1 MIAHYD
7 AVVIGAG
14 PAGSAAATLLA
25 RAGRRVLLIEKDRFP
40 RNKVCGEFLSA
51 EALPLFERLGVGR
64 EIEACGPEEIRGGRL
79 ELRGGSSVAFRLAK
93 PALGLSRYRLDHL
106 LAAHAQV
113 SGAQVWF
120 GTRVLSASPQN
131 GGFRIR
137 CALES
142 PESEVRA
149 AAVIGAWGRWDALDK
164 NLARSFLGDR
174 ARYFGWSRDYEND
187 PALAGEVRL
196 YAFRGGYCGLS
207 RVEGGAVNLAGVV
220 STSCYKRLGT
230 SWDAVM
236 AHARRENRALD
247 ADLSR
252 LSPGPTGFLGT
263 GPVFFTRKP
272 CVENGIL
279 MAGDAAGFL
288 DPFSGQ
294 GQTLALAS
302 GLLAAETIER
312 ALSGEIPLEALAREY
327 ARAWRLR
334 FARRFD
340 WSAVFRSLML
350 NPELASMA
358 ARFGGESLV
367 RSAIARLQGKSVHR
381 SIGPSA
387 HLPLGEPSSTDDPMN
402 R

>member
-1 MIAHYD
+1 MIPHYE
-7 AVVIGAG
+7 AVIIGAG

-40 RNKVCGEFLSA
+40 RSKVCGAFLSA
-51 EALPLFERLGVGR
+51 QALPLFERLGVAR
-64 EIEACGPEEIRGGRL
+64 QIETCGPEEIRAGRL
-79 ELRGGSSVAFRLAK
+79 ALRSGSSVAFRLAK

-106 LAAHAQV
+106 LAAHAQM

-120 GTRVLSASPQN
+120 GTRVLSAAPQN
-131 GGFRIR
+131 GGFRIL
-137 CALES
+137 CA
-142 PESEVRA
+142 PEAHENEVRA
-149 AAVIGAWGRWDALDK
+149 AAVIGAWGRWDALDRD
-164 NLARSFLGDR
+164 LGRSFLRDR
-174 ARYFGWSRDYEND
+174 TRYLGWSRDYEND

-207 RVEGGAVNLAGVV
+207 RVEGGAVNLAGIV
-220 STSCYKRLGT
+220 SASCHKRLGT

-236 AHARRENRALD
+236 VHARRENRALD
-247 ADLSR
+247 ADLSN

-272 CVENGIL
+272 CVERGIL

-294 GQTLALAS
+294 GQTIALAS
-302 GLLAAETIER
+302 GMLAAETIER
-312 ALSGEIPLEALAREY
+312 ALAGEIPLEALSREY

-334 FARRFD
+334 FLGRFG

-350 NPELASMA
+350 NPVLASA
-358 ARFGGESLV
+358 AAWLGGGRLVESAVARLHRDV
-367 RSAIARLQGKSVHR
+367 RS
-381 SIGPSA
+381 PW
-387 HLPLGEPSSTDDPMN
+387 LPPA
-402 R
+402 

>member
-1 MIAHYD
+1 MISQFD

-25 RAGRRVLLIEKDRFP
+25 RAERRVLLIEKDRFP

-51 EALPLFERLGVGR
+51 QALPLLERLGVVR
-64 EIEACGPEEIRGGRL
+64 EIEACGPEEIHAGRL
-79 ELRGGSSVAFRLAK
+79 ELRGGTSVAFRLDK

-106 LAAHAQV
+106 LAAHAQAA
-113 SGAQVWF
+113 GAQVWF

-137 CALES
+137 CVTEAH
-142 PESEVRA
+142 ESEVRA
-149 AAVIGAWGRWDALDK
+149 AAVIGAWGRWDALDR
-164 NLARSFLGDR
+164 NLGRRFLGDR

-220 STSCYKRLGT
+220 SASWHKRLGH
-230 SWDAVM
+230 SWEAVM
-236 AHARRENRALD
+236 AHARRENPALD
-247 ADLSR
+247 ADLSN
-252 LSPGPTGFLGT
+252 LSPGPIGFLGT

-272 CVENGIL
+272 CVERGIL

-294 GQTLALAS
+294 GQTMALAS
-302 GLLAAETIER
+302 GMLAAETIER
-312 ALSGEIPLEALAREY
+312 ALGGEIPFEALPREY
-327 ARAWRLR
+327 ARAWKLR
-334 FARRFD
+334 FARRFE

-350 NPELASMA
+350 NPVLGPAA
-358 ARFGGESLV
+358 ARLGGDRLV
-367 RSAIARLQGKSVHR
+367 RSAVAKLHGGSGVKS
-381 SIGPSA
+381 PW
-387 HLPLGEPSSTDDPMN
+387 LPPA
-402 R
+402 

>member
-1 MIAHYD
+1 MIPHYD

-25 RAGRRVLLIEKDRFP
+25 TAGRRVLLVEKDRFP
-40 RNKVCGEFLSA
+40 RSKVCGEFLSA
-51 EALPLFERLGVGR
+51 QALPLFERLGVAR
-64 EIEACGPEEIRGGRL
+64 QIEACGPEEIRAGRL
-79 ELRGGSSVAFRLAK
+79 ELRGGSSVAFRLNK
-93 PALGLSRYRLDHL
+93 PALGLSRYRLDYL

-113 SGAQVWF
+113 AGAQVWF

-131 GGFRIR
+131 GGFRIQ
-137 CALES
+137 CAPEAH
-142 PESEVRA
+142 ESEVRA
-149 AAVIGAWGRWDALDK
+149 AAVIGAWGRWDALDR
-164 NLARSFLGDR
+164 NLGRSFLGDR

-207 RVEGGAVNLAGVV
+207 RVEGGTVNLAGVV
-220 STSCYKRLGT
+220 SASCHKRLGS

-236 AHARRENRALD
+236 VHARRENSALNS
-247 ADLSR
+247 DLST
-252 LSPGPTGFLGT
+252 LSPGPIGFLGT

-272 CVENGIL
+272 CVERGIL

-294 GQTLALAS
+294 GQTMALAS
-302 GLLAAETIER
+302 GMLAAETIER
-312 ALSGEIPLEALAREY
+312 ALGGEIPLEALPGEY

-334 FARRFD
+334 FARRFG

-350 NPELASMA
+350 NPVLASA
-358 ARFGGESLV
+358 AAWLGGDRLV
-367 RSAIARLQGKSVHR
+367 QSAILRLQNQSDHR
-381 SIGPSA
+381 SIG
-387 HLPLGEPSSTDDPMN
+387 SSGDCVGSN
-402 R
+402 SH

>member
-1 MIAHYD
+1 MIPQYD

-51 EALPLFERLGVGR
+51 GALPLLERLGVAR
-64 EIEACGPEEIRGGRL
+64 EIQACRPEEIRAGRL
-79 ELRGGSSVAFRLAK
+79 ELRGGSSVAFQLGK

-106 LAAHAQV
+106 LAAHAEV
-113 SGAQVWF
+113 SGARVRF

-131 GGFRIR
+131 GGFRIH
-137 CALES
+137 CVTEAH
-142 PESEVRA
+142 ESEVRA
-149 AAVIGAWGRWDALDK
+149 AAVIGAWGRWDALDR
-164 NLARSFLGDR
+164 NLGRRFLGDR

-187 PALAGEVRL
+187 PALEGEVRL

-230 SWDAVM
+230 RWDSVM
-236 AHARRENRALD
+236 VHARRENPALD
-247 ADLSR
+247 ADLSN
-252 LSPGPTGFLGT
+252 LAPGPIGFLGT

-272 CVENGIL
+272 CVERGIL

-294 GQTLALAS
+294 GQTMALAS
-302 GLLAAETIER
+302 GMLAAETIER
-312 ALSGEIPLEALAREY
+312 ALRGEIPLETLPREY
-327 ARAWRLR
+327 ARAWRRR
-334 FARRFD
+334 FARRFG

-350 NPELASMA
+350 NPVLASA
-358 ARFGGESLV
+358 AAWLGGDRLVESAV
-367 RSAIARLQGKSVHR
+367 ARLHR
-381 SIGPSA
+381 ESGDRVIG
-387 HLPLGEPSSTDDPMN
+387 
-402 R
+402 

>member
-1 MIAHYD
+1 MIPQFD
-7 AVVIGAG
+7 SVVIGAG

-25 RAGRRVLLIEKDRFP
+25 RTGRRVLLIEKDRFP

-51 EALPLFERLGVGR
+51 QALPLLERLGVAR
-64 EIEACGPEEIRGGRL
+64 EIEACGPEEIHAGRL
-79 ELRGGSSVAFRLAK
+79 ELRGGRSVAFRLGK

-106 LAAHAQV
+106 LATHAQV
-113 SGAQVWF
+113 SGAQVSF

-137 CALES
+137 YVTEAH
-142 PESEVRA
+142 ESEVRA
-149 AAVIGAWGRWDALDK
+149 AAVIGAWGRWDALDR
-164 NLARSFLGDR
+164 NLGRRFLGDR

-220 STSCYKRLGT
+220 SASWYERLGN

-236 AHARRENRALD
+236 VHARRENPALD
-247 ADLSR
+247 ADLSN
-252 LSPGPTGFLGT
+252 LSPGPIGFLGT

-272 CVENGIL
+272 CVERGIL

-294 GQTLALAS
+294 GQTMALAS
-302 GLLAAETIER
+302 GMLAAETIER
-312 ALSGEIPLEALAREY
+312 ALGGEIPFEALPRAY
-327 ARAWRLR
+327 TRAWRLR
-334 FARRFD
+334 FAGRFGWSRILRR
-340 WSAVFRSLML
+340 LML
-350 NPELASMA
+350 RP
-358 ARFGGESLV
+358 SL
-367 RSAIARLQGKSVHR
+367 SALGARLAGDQLVSLALKRLAG
-381 SIGPSA
+381 
-387 HLPLGEPSSTDDPMN
+387 
-402 R
+402 

>member
-1 MIAHYD
+1 MIPQFD

-25 RAGRRVLLIEKDRFP
+25 RTERRVLLIEKDRFP

-51 EALPLFERLGVGR
+51 GALPLLERLGVAR
-64 EIEACGPEEIRGGRL
+64 EIEACGPEEIHAGRL
-79 ELRGGSSVAFRLAK
+79 ELRGGRSVAFRLGK

-113 SGAQVWF
+113 SGARVSF
-120 GTRVLSASPQN
+120 GTRVLSASSHN

-137 CALES
+137 CMTEAH
-142 PESEVRA
+142 ESEVRA
-149 AAVIGAWGRWDALDK
+149 AAVIGAWGRWDALDR
-164 NLARSFLGDR
+164 NLGRRFLGDR

-207 RVEGGAVNLAGVV
+207 RVEGGTVNLAGVV
-220 STSCYKRLGT
+220 SASCYKRLG
-230 SWDAVM
+230 SRWDAVIV
-236 AHARRENRALD
+236 HVRRENPALD
-247 ADLSR
+247 ADLSN
-252 LSPGPTGFLGT
+252 LSPGPIGFLGT

-272 CVENGIL
+272 CVERGIL

-294 GQTLALAS
+294 GQTMALAS
-302 GLLAAETIER
+302 GMLAAETIER
-312 ALSGEIPLEALAREY
+312 ALAGEIPFEALPREY
-327 ARAWRLR
+327 ALAWKRR
-334 FARRFD
+334 FAGRFG

-350 NPELASMA
+350 NSVLASAA
-358 ARFGGESLV
+358 ARLGGESLV
-367 RSAIARLQGKSVHR
+367 RSAISRLHDHR
-381 SIGPSA
+381 FLRFPW
-387 HLPLGEPSSTDDPMN
+387 LPPA
-402 R
+402 